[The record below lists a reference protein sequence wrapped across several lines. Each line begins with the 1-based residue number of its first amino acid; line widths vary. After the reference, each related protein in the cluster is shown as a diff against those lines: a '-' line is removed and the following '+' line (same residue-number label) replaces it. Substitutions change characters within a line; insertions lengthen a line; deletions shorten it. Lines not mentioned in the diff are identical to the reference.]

1 MKTFLFF
8 SRTNTVLLAIF
19 ILFLLIPVSCSKEDE
34 PDPGPAINEY
44 FEILP
49 SWNDFSPFE
58 PDEDIMLE
66 PVQEFSCNNLIVKST
81 TPCSITRTPEDIVTY
96 DPNSEILYLGSLIQ
110 GKGYLGGLGSME
122 SLPIYQR
129 APLPITISF
138 QMSNNSRL
146 IENPSLITVKQGI
159 AELVEAA
166 QDAGHVSGSSIFFN
180 QTTSHSFRQTALA
193 LGLSADY
200 MAAHVQTS
208 LQWQGTTE
216 TTTVS
221 AYFVQKMFTVSMGIP
236 QRPSDLFSEE
246 FTEELLNEQVRM
258 GRIGPDNL
266 PVYLSNIVYGRM
278 MTLTMTSTFSET
290 EMKAALSASYGAIDG
305 NISAEHINTLQN
317 STIKLVTIGGDA
329 QIALDFL
336 RTGQLGEFFKNDAP
350 LTTAVPISYTLRSL
364 VDNSIAKVS
373 KTVEYDMVEN
383 VPISEGLHFFKNQG
397 NWETAFPYQAVKG
410 EWLTNRPNIWKAN
423 ESANFYEAANNQIFM
438 GLYISFSP
446 ENTGLPF
453 SFYLE
458 NKDPALYYG
467 HPQQHLGLVFEDKEG
482 STSGLPWPNTISI
495 GDIDDFEFDNFEI
508 GVSGNNVYGLGFNM
522 VDNTNNANEYLKV
535 FAHDGSTECEIA
547 HISHSDAGG
556 FSNGFLGVISPVP
569 VSRIFFREN
578 NDGDDIGVRHFHF
591 GYIPDAD

>member
-1 MKTFLFF
+1 MKTNLFF
-8 SRTNTVLLAIF
+8 SRTNTVLLAILI
-19 ILFLLIPVSCSKEDE
+19 ILLLIPVSCSKDDE
-34 PDPGPAINEY
+34 PDPGPAINDY
-44 FEILP
+44 FDILP
-49 SWNDFSPFE
+49 SWDIFSPFE
-58 PDEDIMLE
+58 PDADILLE

-110 GKGYLGGLGSME
+110 GKGYLGGLGSMQ

-159 AELVEAA
+159 AELAEAA

-193 LGLSADY
+193 LGFSADY
-200 MAAHVQTS
+200 MAAHVETS
-208 LQWQGTTE
+208 LQWQGTEE

-246 FTEELLNEQVRM
+246 FTEEILNEQVRM

-290 EMKAALSASYGAIDG
+290 EMKAALSASYGAIEG
-305 NISAEHINTLQN
+305 EISAEHLETLQN

-336 RTGQLGEFFKNDAP
+336 RTGQLGEFFKNNAP
-350 LTTAVPISYTLRSL
+350 LTTAVPISYTLRCL

-397 NWETAFPYQAVKG
+397 NWETAFPYLAVKG

-423 ESANFYEAANNQIFM
+423 EKDNFVQKNPQIHM
-438 GLYISFSP
+438 GKRITFSSDTT
-446 ENTGLPF
+446 NMPF
-453 SFYLE
+453 DFYLE
-458 NKDPALYYG
+458 NKDPNIPDYLPNSSWA
-467 HPQQHLGLVFEDKEG
+467 LVFEDDEAN
-482 STSGLPWPNTISI
+482 WPQTISI
-495 GDIDDFEFDNFEI
+495 GDIGNYEYDNFEI

-522 VDNTNNANEYLKV
+522 VHNSTNPNEYFKV
-535 FAHDGSTECEIA
+535 YAHDGSTECEIA
-547 HISHSDAGG
+547 HFSHSDENVGG
-556 FSNGFLGVISPVP
+556 FSDGFIGIMAPVP
-569 VSRIFFREN
+569 VKRIFFHEN
-578 NDGDDIGVRHFHF
+578 DDGDDIGIKHFYF
-591 GYIPDAD
+591 GYIPDTDQ

>member
-1 MKTFLFF
+1 MKTNLFF
-8 SRTNTVLLAIF
+8 PRPNAVLLVILVFF
-19 ILFLLIPVSCSKEDE
+19 ILSNISCSKDDE
-34 PDPGPAINEY
+34 PDPGPAINDY
-44 FEILP
+44 FDILP
-49 SWNDFSPFE
+49 SWDIFSPFE
-58 PDEDIMLE
+58 PDEDIVLE

-146 IENPSLITVKQGI
+146 IENPNLITVKQGI

-166 QDAGHVSGSSIFFN
+166 QDAGHISGSSIFFN

-200 MAAHVQTS
+200 MAAHVETS

-246 FTEELLNEQVRM
+246 FTEEILNEQVRM

-290 EMKAALSASYGAIDG
+290 EMKAALSASYGAIEG
-305 NISAEHINTLQN
+305 EISAEHLETLQN

-329 QIALDFL
+329 QTALDFL

-423 ESANFYEAANNQIFM
+423 EIDDFNQPPNNPQIWM
-438 GLYISFSP
+438 GKRITFSSDTT
-446 ENTGLPF
+446 NMPF
-453 SFYLE
+453 DFYLE
-458 NKDPALYYG
+458 NKDPNIPDYLPNSSWA
-467 HPQQHLGLVFEDKEG
+467 LVFEDDEG
-482 STSGLPWPNTISI
+482 NWPQTISI
-495 GDIDDFEFDNFEI
+495 GDIDNYEFENFEI
-508 GVSGNNVYGLGFNM
+508 GVSGNNVYGLGFNI
-522 VDNTNNANEYLKV
+522 VDNDPHGNEYLKV
-535 FAHDGSTECEIA
+535 YAHDGSDECEIA
-547 HISHSDAGG
+547 HFSHSDEDVGG
-556 FSNGFLGVISPVP
+556 FSDGFIGVIAPVP
-569 VSRIFFREN
+569 VTRIFFREN
-578 NDGDDIGVRHFHF
+578 DDGDDIGVKHFYF

>member
-1 MKTFLFF
+1 MKTIRFF
-8 SRTNTVLLAIF
+8 ARTNSVFLAIL
-19 ILFLLIPVSCSKEDE
+19 ILFLLAPVSCSKDDE

-44 FEILP
+44 FDILP
-49 SWNDFSPFE
+49 SWNDFSPVE
-58 PDEDIMLE
+58 PDEDIVLE
-66 PVQEFSCNNLIVKST
+66 TVKEFSCNNLVVKST

-110 GKGYLGGLGSME
+110 GTGYLGGLGSME

-290 EMKAALSASYGAIDG
+290 EMKAALSASYGAIEG
-305 NISAEHINTLQN
+305 NISAEHLNTLQN

-329 QIALDFL
+329 QTALDFL

-350 LTTAVPISYTLRSL
+350 LTTAVPISYTLRCL

-383 VPISEGLHFFKNQG
+383 VPISEGLDFFKNQG

-423 ESANFYEAANNQIFM
+423 EKDNFVQNNVQIWM
-438 GLYISFSP
+438 GKRITFSSDTT
-446 ENTGLPF
+446 NMPF
-453 SFYLE
+453 DFYLE
-458 NKDPALYYG
+458 NKDPNIPDYLPNSSWA
-467 HPQQHLGLVFEDKEG
+467 LVFEDDEAD
-482 STSGLPWPNTISI
+482 WPQTISI
-495 GDIDDFEFDNFEI
+495 GDIDNYEFDNFEI

-522 VDNTNNANEYLKV
+522 VDNSTNPNEYIKIY
-535 FAHDGSTECEIA
+535 AHDGSTECEIG

-556 FSNGFLGVISPVP
+556 FSNGFLGVIAPVP
-569 VSRIFFREN
+569 VTRIFFREN
-578 NDGDDIGVRHFHF
+578 DDGDDIGVKHFYF
-591 GYIPDAD
+591 GYIPDAGK